1 MNSSK
6 YNGITDG
13 VIWKQLMLF
22 FLPVLLGTFFQQLY
36 NTVDAVIVGRFVGK
50 EALAAVGGSSS
61 QILNLLIGFFTGV
74 TSGAAVIV
82 AQYYGARDA
91 EDSSRSVHTAM
102 ILAIACGAIMTVV
115 GILTAPALLR
125 IMETPEDTMA
135 DSIVYMRWVYMAM
148 IPGMVYNMGSAILRA
163 VGDSKHPLYFLI
175 ACCLINVV
183 LDLLFVVTFKM
194 GVAGAAIATALSQLL
209 SAVMICWFLARPKTE
224 ESVRLE
230 LSKLRTD
237 WRIMRRTVHIGL
249 PSGLQAVLYSISNMI
264 ILTAINRFGTDTAA
278 AWVAMGKVDA
288 FTWLVLS
295 AMGLAVMTFV
305 GQNFGANSMQRVR
318 ESIRDCMIMTSV
330 FAVLISAL
338 FLTLGK
344 YLLVIFTTDQN
355 VIALAMRIIYYIMP
369 WYLLYVPVEVYSGSL
384 RGIGDTLVPFIITA
398 VGICIARVVWIFTI
412 VPLHNDI
419 STVAVAYPITWG
431 LTSLA
436 YMIYFRYVKK
446 HKIGKM
452 EQAA

>member
-6 YNGITDG
+6 YNGITEG

-82 AQYYGARDA
+82 AQYYGARDM

-209 SAVMICWFLARPKTE
+209 SAVMICWFLARPKT
-224 ESVRLE
+224 
-230 LSKLRTD
+230 
-237 WRIMRRTVHIGL
+237 G
-249 PSGLQAVLYSISNMI
+249 
-264 ILTAINRFGTDTAA
+264 
-278 AWVAMGKVDA
+278 VDD
-288 FTWLVLS
+288 L
-295 AMGLAVMTFV
+295 
-305 GQNFGANSMQRVR
+305 
-318 ESIRDCMIMTSV
+318 D
-330 FAVLISAL
+330 VLIR
-338 FLTLGK
+338 F
-344 YLLVIFTTDQN
+344 
-355 VIALAMRIIYYIMP
+355 
-369 WYLLYVPVEVYSGSL
+369 
-384 RGIGDTLVPFIITA
+384 
-398 VGICIARVVWIFTI
+398 
-412 VPLHNDI
+412 
-419 STVAVAYPITWG
+419 VA
-431 LTSLA
+431 
-436 YMIYFRYVKK
+436 
-446 HKIGKM
+446 
-452 EQAA
+452 

>member
-6 YNGITDG
+6 YNGITEG

-209 SAVMICWFLARPKTE
+209 SAVMICWFLARSGGSCAAPCT
-224 ESVRLE
+224 SACPLGFRPCST
-230 LSKLRTD
+230 LSQT
-237 WRIMRRTVHIGL
+237 
-249 PSGLQAVLYSISNMI
+249 
-264 ILTAINRFGTDTAA
+264 
-278 AWVAMGKVDA
+278 
-288 FTWLVLS
+288 
-295 AMGLAVMTFV
+295 
-305 GQNFGANSMQRVR
+305 
-318 ESIRDCMIMTSV
+318 
-330 FAVLISAL
+330 
-338 FLTLGK
+338 
-344 YLLVIFTTDQN
+344 
-355 VIALAMRIIYYIMP
+355 
-369 WYLLYVPVEVYSGSL
+369 
-384 RGIGDTLVPFIITA
+384 
-398 VGICIARVVWIFTI
+398 
-412 VPLHNDI
+412 
-419 STVAVAYPITWG
+419 
-431 LTSLA
+431 
-436 YMIYFRYVKK
+436 
-446 HKIGKM
+446 
-452 EQAA
+452 

>member
-1 MNSSK
+1 M
-6 YNGITDG
+6 TQG
-13 VIWKQLMLF
+13 VIWKQLLEFSVPMMIGLI
-22 FLPVLLGTFFQQLY
+22 FQQFY
-36 NTVDAVIVGRFVGK
+36 NTVDTIVVGQFVGK

-74 TSGAAVIV
+74 PSGAAVIV

-398 VGICIARVVWIFTI
+398 VGICIARVVWIYTV

-446 HKIGKM
+446 HKIGKI

>member
-6 YNGITDG
+6 YNGITEG

-82 AQYYGARDA
+82 AQYYGARDM

-194 GVAGAAIATALSQLL
+194 GVAGAAIATAP
-209 SAVMICWFLARPKTE
+209 LA
-224 ESVRLE
+224 
-230 LSKLRTD
+230 
-237 WRIMRRTVHIGL
+237 
-249 PSGLQAVLYSISNMI
+249 
-264 ILTAINRFGTDTAA
+264 
-278 AWVAMGKVDA
+278 DA
-288 FTWLVLS
+288 ERSDDMLVS
-295 AMGLAVMTFV
+295 
-305 GQNFGANSMQRVR
+305 R
-318 ESIRDCMIMTSV
+318 
-330 FAVLISAL
+330 
-338 FLTLGK
+338 
-344 YLLVIFTTDQN
+344 
-355 VIALAMRIIYYIMP
+355 
-369 WYLLYVPVEVYSGSL
+369 PVED
-384 RGIGDTLVPFIITA
+384 RGE
-398 VGICIARVVWIFTI
+398 R
-412 VPLHNDI
+412 
-419 STVAVAYPITWG
+419 
-431 LTSLA
+431 
-436 YMIYFRYVKK
+436 
-446 HKIGKM
+446 
-452 EQAA
+452 QA